1 MKYKHAIVGWMLTTL
16 VDEQRE
22 VVLAVLVEE
31 VFADLL
37 RALAGLSV
45 SEKKK
50 IGIVKTVSAMRI
62 RVGDT
67 HPASTALFVEAEG

>member
-1 MKYKHAIVGWMLTTL
+1 MKYRHAIVGWMLTTL

-45 SEKKK
+45 LQKQKRL
-50 IGIVKTVSAMRI
+50 G
-62 RVGDT
+62 
-67 HPASTALFVEAEG
+67 L